1 MPSHWS
7 STKLNIV
14 TPSSA
19 TATQCLH
26 AIGCAEAGRY
36 FSKHPQSAVK
46 VPGDYREFKQVKF
59 HGDEVVYVSIG
70 EGSTSQGEF
79 WESLNTA
86 SNSKLPVLYV
96 IEDNGYAI
104 STPVEANTPGGNISR
119 LIANFPNFHFAEVDG
134 TDPIASYAA
143 MVEAVAYCRAGK
155 GPALVHGHVVRPYS
169 HSMSEDE
176 RDYRTRD
183 EIEIDALRDPISKMQ
198 VWLLREGILDAEG
211 IDALEKRVDREV
223 QEASDKAI
231 QAAFP
236 TVDSILKYQYSED
249 LKPTDARFD
258 VAPQA

>member
-14 TPSSA
+14 SQSSS

-26 AIGCAEAGRY
+26 AVGCAEAGRY
-36 FSKHPQSAVK
+36 FSGHSGASKK
-46 VPGDYREFKQVKF
+46 VDGDYRQFKDVKF
-59 HGDEVVYVSIG
+59 HGDEVTYVSIG

-134 TDPIASYAA
+134 TDAIASYEA

-155 GPALVHGHVVRPYS
+155 GPAVVHGHVIRPYS
-169 HSMSEDE
+169 HSLSDDEGLYRSEE
-176 RDYRTRD
+176 
-183 EIEIDALRDPISKMQ
+183 
-198 VWLLREGILDAEG
+198 
-211 IDALEKRVDREV
+211 EV
-223 QEASDKAI
+223 TAH
-231 QAAFP
+231 
-236 TVDSILKYQYSED
+236 
-249 LKPTDARFD
+249 AR
-258 VAPQA
+258 